1 MLRPYNIVEESEETL
16 TLQYNPACT
25 AWLYGLIGLLA
36 VEIVAETGW
45 LLWIFFAGL
54 AADRR
59 YDTGLAAY
67 FVVVFVP
74 ALKTTGEIQK
84 AAVHGEI
91 SLEGSRWSL
100 ARPLRVTVR
109 KG

>member
-1 MLRPYNIVEESEETL
+1 MLRPYSIVEESQETL
-16 TLQYNPACT
+16 TLQYNPVCT
-25 AWLYGLIGLLA
+25 VWLYALVGLLA
-36 VEIVAETGW
+36 VEIVADTGW
-45 LLWIFFAGL
+45 LLWIFFA
-54 AADRR
+54 
-59 YDTGLAAY
+59 GLAAY

-91 SLEGSRWSL
+91 RLEGSRWSL
-100 ARPLRVTVR
+100 ARPLRVTVL

>member
-54 AADRR
+54 AA
-59 YDTGLAAY
+59 Y
-67 FVVVFVP
+67 FVLVFVP

-84 AAVHGEI
+84 AAVHGAI